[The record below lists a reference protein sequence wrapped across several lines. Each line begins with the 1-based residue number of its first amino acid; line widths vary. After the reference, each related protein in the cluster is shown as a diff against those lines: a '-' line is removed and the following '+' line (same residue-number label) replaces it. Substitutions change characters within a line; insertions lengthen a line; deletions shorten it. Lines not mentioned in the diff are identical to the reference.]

1 MIRTVVEERS
11 KNIAVLDVFSK
22 LSQNRIL
29 YIESV
34 IDDELANGIV
44 AQLLYLDSLSH
55 EEITIIINSPGG
67 FIYQGLAIVDAMN
80 KVKSPIK
87 TVILGKAMSMGA
99 LVFICGDKRQMTE
112 KSTIMFHEISNGMYG
127 KISELTINFKETER
141 LSKIVSKI
149 VKSYT
154 NIENIEKAFEKDTY
168 YDPTDALKLNITD
181 EVL

>member
-67 FIYQGLAIVDAMN
+67 FVYQGLAIIDAMN

-87 TVILGKAMSMGA
+87 TYATGCCASMAAVILVS
-99 LVFICGDKRQMTE
+99 GDIRQASTYA
-112 KSTIMFHEISNGMYG
+112 TIMMHQPSSWAAGKFTDMEITLEEVRRLKDLMYNIIGSKCNVTPEMMKDDLWLNSN
-127 KISELTINFKETER
+127 KALELGIIDEIN
-141 LSKIVSKI
+141 
-149 VKSYT
+149 
-154 NIENIEKAFEKDTY
+154 
-168 YDPTDALKLNITD
+168 
-181 EVL
+181 